1 MRVSSRAKNVPSRK
15 KLPSNVK
22 ENGIVGNP
30 AGPTTAP
37 GGSVTVAA
45 WLAAAG
51 DAPDAP
57 GAPEAPDTLDAPDPP
72 EAPDPLEPLA
82 GAGVDRAGRG
92 LGRGGRAG
100 ALRRGPTRG
109 LGLRPGLRRSA
120 GARGAAGRGLNGLE
134 EHDVLELGELRRTV
148 AASRAGSPTGATR
161 AGGGGV
167 G

>member
-1 MRVSSRAKNVPSRK
+1 MWGKPWAPEVSASPSTVSRRPLTLRLPRLEWIRFSSRAKNVPSRK

-57 GAPEAPDTLDAPDPP
+57 GAPEAPDPLDAPDPP

-82 GAGVDRAGRG
+82 GAGVADAAP
-92 LGRGGRAG
+92 LPEFSSLM
-100 ALRRGPTRG
+100 LRKST
-109 LGLRPGLRRSA
+109 
-120 GARGAAGRGLNGLE
+120 
-134 EHDVLELGELRRTV
+134 
-148 AASRAGSPTGATR
+148 
-161 AGGGGV
+161 
-167 G
+167 